1 MGTIPATLDQVKV
14 SEMTRADRR
23 TVRALFLLGCND
35 HLLPRVDQAGGILD
49 RRDRAFLRE
58 HDLPLADAT
67 FDELDQELQNI
78 YSTLTR
84 PTELLHVSYPTV
96 SLDGSALRPA
106 FVVERIR
113 RLLPDVALV
122 REDGEYRLTV
132 PATALEAAGRSPD
145 LSLIHIWGA
154 GACISCGGCRREE
167 SRFLPMCCGHRSG
180 IWCTA
185 LCCARCCWAFIISSG
200 GS

>member
-1 MGTIPATLDQVKV
+1 
-14 SEMTRADRR
+14 MTRADRR

-84 PTELLHVSYPTV
+84 PTELLHVSYPPSRWTAR
-96 SLDGSALRPA
+96 LCARR

-132 PATALEAAGRSPD
+132 PQRLWRPQDAPRTAPWPLISGQIPARS
-145 LSLIHIWGA
+145 
-154 GACISCGGCRREE
+154 
-167 SRFLPMCCGHRSG
+167 
-180 IWCTA
+180 
-185 LCCARCCWAFIISSG
+185 LCWRP
-200 GS
+200 